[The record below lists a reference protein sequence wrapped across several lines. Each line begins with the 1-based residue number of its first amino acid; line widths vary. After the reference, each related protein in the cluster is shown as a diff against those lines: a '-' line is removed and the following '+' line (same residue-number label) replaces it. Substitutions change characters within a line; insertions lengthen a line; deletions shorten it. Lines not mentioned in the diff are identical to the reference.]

1 MKKDTMILNMF
12 LAVVLGFGLLIGLL
26 WSVFCPNVVLSELDL
41 PAMAALIL
49 IALLLEY
56 FVAGTPKRAW
66 IVQVLLAAV
75 TFALL
80 PWAAGLECAGIK
92 VTVCGTA
99 AFAVLTWM
107 FDFAAERI
115 ELTVDRKS
123 AMVPTAFVMY
133 LACQCL
139 MGMIL

>member
-26 WSVFCPNVVLSELDL
+26 WSVFCPNVVLNDLDL

-56 FVAGTPKRAW
+56 FVTGTPKRAW
-66 IVQVLLAAV
+66 IIQILLAAV

-80 PWAAGLECAGIK
+80 PWAAGLESAGIGL
-92 VTVCGTA
+92 TVCGTA
-99 AFAVLTWM
+99 VFAVLTWM
-107 FDFAAERI
+107 FDFAAERM
-115 ELTVDRKS
+115 ELTLDRKS
-123 AMVPTAFVMY
+123 VMVPTAFVMY
-133 LACQCL
+133 LACQCF
-139 MGMIL
+139 MGMFL